1 MEKRPRTGYPG
12 DGNHKEWASVAPDL
26 TLRKQE
32 AEQREDPLL
41 GGIQRGAFQQASC
54 RAHNRCRGLF
64 AVADFSDNRSRWK
77 NADRERILFEESVD
91 NGTILRLCAV
101 VLAAMRASKI
111 PSKIDPIQ
119 DSIDDPIDDPID

>member
-1 MEKRPRTGYPG
+1 M
-12 DGNHKEWASVAPDL
+12 APDL